1 MIFSFSIG
9 DRVIQKESRV
19 TAEILLI
26 IGDRKAKIR
35 DEDGFEYIINISE
48 ILPLNSKT
56 DNSSSYGRSFK
67 IKEEDIL
74 FPESIKPKKLKLD
87 RGGRSEN

>member
-1 MIFSFSIG
+1 LIFTFSVG

-67 IKEEDIL
+67 IKEEDIII
-74 FPESIKPKKLKLD
+74 PESY
-87 RGGRSEN
+87 